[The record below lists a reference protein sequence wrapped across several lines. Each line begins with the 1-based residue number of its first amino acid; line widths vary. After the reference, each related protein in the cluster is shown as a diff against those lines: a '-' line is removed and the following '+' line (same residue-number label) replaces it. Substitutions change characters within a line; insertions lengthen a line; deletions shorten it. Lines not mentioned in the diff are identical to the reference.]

1 MRVTNGLFI
10 LFLSRAYKKWIFS
23 FFSAK
28 WCFCESK
35 HPLRIH
41 PSGSLHMSTVERWN
55 IHQDNKTGVNVSY
68 KALVNASAR
77 HISQLQR
84 IKDIQQLECYRFQFY
99 ACVAYHQIS
108 QQSDSETSEF
118 QHQVEMGTQ
127 LIEDM
132 KKLVDWDITLKV
144 VTIIEEI
151 HSKLRQLGEEE
162 GRLVWELEQEGS
174 SVVGGPFYFT
184 GNRVGT
190 GVLYESVCP
199 VLFNERGEKER
210 EKTERQREEER
221 ERERQEIEREKK
233 ERRRERERERQRER
247 AERER
252 EKRDRKNQRERE
264 KRRERREE
272 REREERKER
281 EERERER
288 EKEKDNREREREKD
302 DRERDDREKEEREKE
317 EREKEKQNR
326 ERKEREQRR
335 ERRDKDEDEE
345 TPTKTPTKTPTSSI
359 DLGRFLIFTFGN
371 TSVLINKDS
380 RSIAS
385 PFSSGA
391 KDIVCRGMLPEER
404 KSTRATLDTYFT
416 TQNCPHFIS
425 AGMFPMPKDVVL
437 PYAEAHDIMVCSH
450 CRSYISRS
458 QKSMLKHIRVNH
470 FSKINDDDSGYF
482 TTEGYPYRVF
492 VHQNYFYKV

>member
-1 MRVTNGLFI
+1 
-10 LFLSRAYKKWIFS
+10 
-23 FFSAK
+23 
-28 WCFCESK
+28 
-35 HPLRIH
+35 
-41 PSGSLHMSTVERWN
+41 MSTVERWN
-55 IHQDNKTGVNVSY
+55 IHQDNKIGVSVAY
-68 KALVNASAR
+68 KALLNASAR

-144 VTIIEEI
+144 VTVIEEI
-151 HSKLRQLGEEE
+151 HGKLRQLGEEE

-174 SVVGGPFYFT
+174 SIVGGPVYFT

-190 GVLYESVCP
+190 ANVLYESVCP

-233 ERRRERERERQRER
+233 ERRRERERERRRER

-264 KRRERREE
+264 RRRERREE
-272 REREERKER
+272 RERE
-281 EERERER
+281 R
-288 EKEKDNREREREKD
+288 EKEKD
-302 DRERDDREKEEREKE
+302 DRERDDREKEEREKDD
-317 EREKEKQNR
+317 REKEKQNI

-335 ERRDKDEDEE
+335 ERRDKDEE
-345 TPTKTPTKTPTSSI
+345 TPTKTPTSSI
-359 DLGRFLIFTFGN
+359 DLGSFLIFTFGN
-371 TSVLINKDS
+371 TSVLINKHS
-380 RSIAS
+380 QSIAS
-385 PFSSGA
+385 PFSNSVRDG
-391 KDIVCRGMLPEER
+391 VCRGMLPEER

-450 CRSYISRS
+450 CRSCISRS
-458 QKSMLKHIRVNH
+458 QKSMLKHIKVNH